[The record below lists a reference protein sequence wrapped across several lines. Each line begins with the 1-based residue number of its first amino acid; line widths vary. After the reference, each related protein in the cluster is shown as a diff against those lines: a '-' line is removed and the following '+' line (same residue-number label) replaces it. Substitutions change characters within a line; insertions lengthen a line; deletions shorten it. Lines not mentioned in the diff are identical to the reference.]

1 MDMLLAQTFTKV
13 LTSLLSLV
21 TDPFCCGMFAL
32 FKTES
37 GSKTVNTLM
46 FDITLTHSEQDQSD
60 CSGVHGGPAGGDNWL
75 GLQGEIQQKKCFR
88 GSLMPKTFVSA

>member
-1 MDMLLAQTFTKV
+1 MLLAQTFTKV

-37 GSKTVNTLM
+37 SSNTVNPLTLEM
-46 FDITLTHSEQDQSD
+46 LHVGSRCILGVSSRIVTGCVSGKMTLTDFSGFPYCVVFRTSE
-60 CSGVHGGPAGGDNWL
+60 G
-75 GLQGEIQQKKCFR
+75 R
-88 GSLMPKTFVSA
+88 